1 MAVQSIGLIGMG
13 CLVLLIFLRVPVG
26 VAMGLVGLCGYA
38 AVDGWAKAFRVFGQ
52 VPFDVATNY
61 DLSVVPM
68 FVLMGEVATQ
78 SGISAQLYR
87 AARAVF
93 SGLRGAQALA
103 TIGACA
109 GFGAVCG
116 SSLATA
122 ATMTRIAIPEMRR
135 AGYDDR
141 ISTGS
146 VAAGGSL
153 GILIP
158 PSIVFVLYAIISQQS
173 VPRLFAAGM
182 IPGLVLALLYMFC
195 ALGTLA
201 LKPRW
206 APRESAGSIGQRL
219 RDLATAWEVVALFG
233 LSIGGLYAGWFSPTE
248 AAGVGAFSALVLG
261 FARRS
266 LTWAKMVQCFG
277 DTIRTTCMLFL
288 IVMSA
293 FIFSYFVVQTQL
305 PGVLVG
311 WIHAWHVGPITLIV
325 MLMVFYIVM
334 GCFMDGGGMVLIT
347 VPIFLPLVM
356 QNGYDPIWFGVMLVV
371 VVELGLIHPPVGM
384 NIFVIQARVPDVPIL
399 KVYQGIIPFLIAPM
413 VLLAILVAWP
423 KLALWLPD
431 LLYNH

>member
-1 MAVQSIGLIGMG
+1 MTVQSIGLLGMG
-13 CLVLLIFLRVPVG
+13 VLITLIFLRVPVG
-26 VAMGLVGLCGYA
+26 VAMGLVGVCGYA
-38 AVDGWAKAFRVFGQ
+38 AVDGWDKAFRVFGQ
-52 VPFDVATNY
+52 VPFDVATNF

-78 SGISAQLYR
+78 SGISSQLYR
-87 AARAVF
+87 AAKAAF
-93 SGLRGAQALA
+93 SGMRGTQALA

-158 PSIVFVLYAIISQQS
+158 PSIVFVIYSLISQQS

-182 IPGLVLALLYMFC
+182 IPGLVLAALYMAC
-195 ALGTLA
+195 ALVTLMV
-201 LKPRW
+201 KPSW
-206 APRESAGSIGQRL
+206 APSESAGTLPRRIK
-219 RDLATAWEVVALFG
+219 DLVSAWEVAALFG

-261 FARRS
+261 FVRGGLS
-266 LTWAKMVQCFG
+266 WAALVECFA

-288 IVMSA
+288 VVMSA

-305 PGVLVG
+305 PGVLLG
-311 WIHAWHVGPITLIV
+311 WIEALHVGPIGLIV
-325 MLMVFYIVM
+325 ILMLFYIVM
-334 GCFMDGGGMVLIT
+334 GCFLDGGGMVLIT
-347 VPIFLPLVM
+347 VPIFLPVVV
-356 QNGYDPIWFGVMLVV
+356 QAGYDAVWFGVMLVV

-399 KVYQGIIPFLIAPM
+399 RVYQGIIPFLPAPM

-423 KLALWLPD
+423 QLALWLPK
-431 LLYNH
+431 LLYG

>member
-1 MAVQSIGLIGMG
+1 MAVQTIGLIGMG
-13 CLVLLIFLRVPVG
+13 CLIALIFLRVPVG

-38 AVDGWAKAFRVFGQ
+38 AVDGWAKAFRVFGE

-78 SGISAQLYR
+78 SGISGQLYR
-87 AARAVF
+87 AARATF

-173 VPRLFAAGM
+173 VPKLFAAGM
-182 IPGLVLALLYMFC
+182 IPGLVLAVLYMGC
-195 ALGTLA
+195 ALVTLMV
-201 LKPRW
+201 KPGW
-206 APRESAGSIGQRL
+206 APNESAGNLKRRL
-219 RDLATAWEVVALFG
+219 YDLVSAWEVAALFG

-248 AAGVGAFSALVLG
+248 AAGIGAFSALALG
-261 FARRS
+261 LARRG
-266 LTWAKMVQCFG
+266 LDWNGLVQCFA
-277 DTIRTTCMLFL
+277 DSIRTTCMLFL
-288 IVMSA
+288 VVMSA

-311 WIHAWHVGPITLIV
+311 WIRAWDVGPVMLIV
-325 MLMVFYIVM
+325 ILMIFYIIM

-347 VPIFLPLVM
+347 VPIFLPLVVA
-356 QNGYDPIWFGVMLVV
+356 NGYDPIWFGVMLVV

-399 KVYQGIIPFLIAPM
+399 RVYQGIIPFLIAPM
-413 VLLAILVAWP
+413 LLLAALVAWP
-423 KLALWLPD
+423 QLALWLPN
-431 LLYNH
+431 LLYR

>member
-1 MAVQSIGLIGMG
+1 MAVQTIGLIGMG
-13 CLVLLIFLRVPVG
+13 CLIVLIFLRVPVG
-26 VAMGLVGLCGYA
+26 VSMGLVGLCGYA
-38 AVDGWAKAFRVFGQ
+38 AVDGWAKAFRVFGE

-87 AARAVF
+87 AARATF

-158 PSIVFVLYAIISQQS
+158 PSIVFVLYAIIAQQS
-173 VPRLFAAGM
+173 VPKLFAAGM
-182 IPGLVLALLYMFC
+182 IPGLVLAALYMAC
-195 ALGTLA
+195 ALITLA
-201 LKPRW
+201 LKPGW
-206 APRESAGSIGQRL
+206 APSESAGDWRRRL
-219 RDLATAWEVVALFG
+219 YDVFSAWEVAALFG

-248 AAGVGAFSALVLG
+248 AAGIGAFSALVLG
-261 FARRS
+261 VVRRG
-266 LTWAKMVQCFG
+266 LDWNRFVQCFS
-277 DTIRTTCMLFL
+277 DSIRTTCMLFL
-288 IVMSA
+288 VVMSA

-305 PGVLVG
+305 PGVLVD
-311 WIHAWHVGPITLIV
+311 WIKAWNVGPVWLIV
-325 MLMVFYIVM
+325 ILMLFYIVM

-347 VPIFLPLVM
+347 VPIFLPLIM
-356 QNGYDPIWFGVMLVV
+356 ANGYDPIWFGVMLVV

-384 NIFVIQARVPDVPIL
+384 NIFVIQARVPEVPIL
-399 KVYQGIIPFLIAPM
+399 RVYQGIVPFLAAPM
-413 VLLAILVAWP
+413 LLLAILVAWP
-423 KLALWLPD
+423 QVALWLPN
-431 LLYNH
+431 LLYR

>member
-1 MAVQSIGLIGMG
+1 MGVLIT
-13 CLVLLIFLRVPVG
+13 LIFLRVPVG
-26 VAMGLVGLCGYA
+26 VAMGLVGVCGYA
-38 AVDGWAKAFRVFGQ
+38 AVDGWDKAFRVFGQ
-52 VPFDVATNY
+52 VPFDVATNF

-78 SGISAQLYR
+78 SGISSQLYR
-87 AARAVF
+87 AAKAAF
-93 SGLRGAQALA
+93 SGMRGTQALA

-158 PSIVFVLYAIISQQS
+158 PSIVFVIYSLISQQS

-182 IPGLVLALLYMFC
+182 IPGLVLAALYMAC
-195 ALGTLA
+195 ALVTLMVKPSWAPSENAGTL
-201 LKPRW
+201 PR
-206 APRESAGSIGQRL
+206 RIK
-219 RDLATAWEVVALFG
+219 DLVSAWEVAALFG

-261 FARRS
+261 FVRGGLS
-266 LTWAKMVQCFG
+266 WAALVECFA

-288 IVMSA
+288 VVMSA

-305 PGVLVG
+305 PGVLLG
-311 WIHAWHVGPITLIV
+311 WIEALHVGPIGLIV
-325 MLMVFYIVM
+325 ILMLFYIVM
-334 GCFMDGGGMVLIT
+334 GCFLDGGGMVLIT
-347 VPIFLPLVM
+347 VPIFLPVVV
-356 QNGYDPIWFGVMLVV
+356 QAGYDAVWFGVMLVV

-399 KVYQGIIPFLIAPM
+399 RVYQGIIPFLPAPM

-423 KLALWLPD
+423 QLALWLPK
-431 LLYNH
+431 LLYG

>member
-1 MAVQSIGLIGMG
+1 MAVQTIGLLGMG
-13 CLVLLIFLRVPVG
+13 CLIALIFLRVPVG

-38 AVDGWAKAFRVFGQ
+38 AVDGWAKAFRVFGE

-78 SGISAQLYR
+78 SGISSQLYR
-87 AARAVF
+87 AARATF

-173 VPRLFAAGM
+173 VPKLFAAGM
-182 IPGLVLALLYMFC
+182 IPGLLLAVLYMAC
-195 ALGTLA
+195 VLITLMI
-201 LKPRW
+201 KPGW
-206 APRESAGSIGQRL
+206 APNESAGNLKRRL
-219 RDLATAWEVVALFG
+219 YDLVAAWEVVALFG

-248 AAGVGAFSALVLG
+248 AAGVGAFSALLLG
-261 FARRS
+261 LARRG
-266 LTWAKMVQCFG
+266 LDWNGLVQCFA
-277 DTIRTTCMLFL
+277 DSIRTTCMLFL
-288 IVMSA
+288 VVMSA

-305 PGVLVG
+305 PAVLVG
-311 WIHAWHVGPITLIV
+311 WIRAWDVGPVLLILI
-325 MLMVFYIVM
+325 LMVFYIIM

-347 VPIFLPLVM
+347 VPIFLPLIVA
-356 QNGYDPIWFGVMLVV
+356 NGYDPIWFGVMLVV

-399 KVYQGIIPFLIAPM
+399 RVYQGILPFLIAPM
-413 VLLAILVAWP
+413 LLLAALVAWP
-423 KLALWLPD
+423 QLALWLPN
-431 LLYNH
+431 LLYR

>member
-1 MAVQSIGLIGMG
+1 MAVQTIGLIGMG
-13 CLVLLIFLRVPVG
+13 CLILLIFLRVPVG

-78 SGISAQLYR
+78 SGISSQLYR
-87 AARAVF
+87 AAKAVF
-93 SGLRGAQALA
+93 SGVRGAQALA

-122 ATMTRIAIPEMRR
+122 ATMTRISIPEMRR

-182 IPGLVLALLYMFC
+182 IPGLVLAGLYMIC

-201 LKPRW
+201 IKPSW
-206 APRESAGSIGQRL
+206 APVERAGSLKQRFF
-219 RDLATAWEVVALFG
+219 DLFTAWEVVVLFG

-248 AAGVGAFSALVLG
+248 AAGIGAFSALALG
-261 FARRS
+261 MIRRG
-266 LTWAKMVQCFG
+266 LTLSTLMQCFA

-293 FIFSYFVVQTQL
+293 FIFSYFVVQTQI

-311 WIHAWHVGPITLIV
+311 WIHDWHVGPVMLIV
-325 MLMVFYIVM
+325 LLMLFYIIM

-356 QNGYDPIWFGVMLVV
+356 QYGYDPIWFGVMLVV

-399 KVYQGIIPFLIAPM
+399 RVYQGIIPFLIAPM

-423 KLALWLPD
+423 DLALWLPRQ
-431 LLYNH
+431 LYN

>member
-1 MAVQSIGLIGMG
+1 MTVQTIGLIGMG
-13 CLVLLIFLRVPVG
+13 CLITLIFLRVPVG

-52 VPFDVATNY
+52 VPFDVATNF

-87 AARAVF
+87 AARAAF
-93 SGLRGAQALA
+93 SGVRGAQSLA

-158 PSIVFVLYAIISQQS
+158 PSITFVIYAIISQQS
-173 VPRLFAAGM
+173 VPRLFAAG
-182 IPGLVLALLYMFC
+182 ILPGLTLAALYMVC
-195 ALGTLA
+195 ALVTLMV
-201 LKPRW
+201 KPGW
-206 APRESAGSIGQRL
+206 APVDRAGSVWQRL
-219 RDLATAWEVVALFG
+219 KDILSTWQVAVLFG
-233 LSIGGLYAGWFSPTE
+233 ISIGGLYAGWFSPTE
-248 AAGVGAFSALVLG
+248 AAGIGAALALALG
-261 FARRS
+261 LVRGGLDWQRLVTCFA
-266 LTWAKMVQCFG
+266 

-311 WIHAWHVGPITLIV
+311 WIQAAQLGPVALIV
-325 MLMVFYIVM
+325 LLMVFYIIM
-334 GCFMDGGGMVLIT
+334 GCFLEGGGMVLIT

-356 QNGYDPIWFGVMLVV
+356 QNGYDPVWFGVMLVV

-384 NIFVIQARVPDVPIL
+384 NIFVIQARVPEVPIL
-399 KVYQGIIPFLIAPM
+399 RIYQGIVPFLIAPM
-413 VLLAILVAWP
+413 VLLAILVIWP
-423 KLALWLPD
+423 QLALWLPKV
-431 LLYNH
+431 LYG

>member
-1 MAVQSIGLIGMG
+1 MAVQTIGLIGMG
-13 CLVLLIFLRVPVG
+13 CLIALIFMRVPVG
-26 VAMGLVGLCGYA
+26 VAMGLVGVCGYA
-38 AVDGWAKAFRVFGQ
+38 AVDGWANAFRVFGE

-87 AARAVF
+87 AARAAF
-93 SGLRGAQALA
+93 SGMRGAQALA

-141 ISTGS
+141 VSTGS

-173 VPRLFAAGM
+173 VPKLFAAGL
-182 IPGLVLALLYMFC
+182 IPGIVLAVLYMLC
-195 ALGTLA
+195 VLVVLVV
-201 LKPRW
+201 KPAW
-206 APRESAGSIGQRL
+206 APSESAGSWKRRL
-219 RDLATAWEVVALFG
+219 YDLVSAWEVAVLFG
-233 LSIGGLYAGWFSPTE
+233 LSIGGLYAGWFSPTQ
-248 AAGVGAFSALVLG
+248 AAGIGAFSALVLG
-261 FARRS
+261 LVRRG
-266 LTWAKMVQCFG
+266 LDWRGLVQCFN
-277 DTIRTTCMLFL
+277 DSIRTTCMLFL

-311 WIHAWHVGPITLIV
+311 WIKAWEVGPVLLIV
-325 MLMVFYIVM
+325 ILMVFYIIM

-347 VPIFLPLVM
+347 VPIFLPLIM
-356 QNGYDPIWFGVMLVV
+356 ANGYDPVWFGVMLVV

-399 KVYQGIIPFLIAPM
+399 RVYQGIIPFLAAPM
-413 VLLAILVAWP
+413 ILLAILVAWP
-423 KLALWLPD
+423 QLALWLPN
-431 LLYNH
+431 LLYR

>member
-1 MAVQSIGLIGMG
+1 MAVQTIGLIGMG
-13 CLVLLIFLRVPVG
+13 CLITLIFLRVPVG

-38 AVDGWAKAFRVFGQ
+38 AVDGWAKAFRVFGE

-78 SGISAQLYR
+78 SGISAMLYR
-87 AARAVF
+87 AARATF
-93 SGLRGAQALA
+93 SGIRGAQALA

-173 VPRLFAAGM
+173 VPKLFAAGM
-182 IPGLVLALLYMFC
+182 IPGLVLAVLYMLC
-195 ALGTLA
+195 ALAVLMV
-201 LKPRW
+201 KPGW
-206 APRESAGSIGQRL
+206 APSESAGTWKRRL
-219 RDLATAWEVVALFG
+219 YDLASAWEVVLLFG
-233 LSIGGLYAGWFSPTE
+233 LSIGGLYAGWFSPTQ
-248 AAGVGAFSALVLG
+248 AAGIGAFSALVLG
-261 FARRS
+261 IARRG
-266 LTWAKMVQCFG
+266 LDWNGVVQCFA
-277 DTIRTTCMLFL
+277 DSIRTTCMLFL

-311 WIHAWHVGPITLIV
+311 WIQAWDLGPIWLIV
-325 MLMVFYIVM
+325 ILMVFYIIM

-347 VPIFLPLVM
+347 VPIFLPLIVA
-356 QNGYDPIWFGVMLVV
+356 NGYDPIWFGVMLVV

-399 KVYQGIIPFLIAPM
+399 RVYQGIIPFLAAPM
-413 VLLAILVAWP
+413 ILLALLVAWP
-423 KLALWLPD
+423 QLALWLPN
-431 LLYNH
+431 LLYR

>member
-1 MAVQSIGLIGMG
+1 MAVQTIGLIGMG
-13 CLVLLIFLRVPVG
+13 VLIALIFLRVPVG

-78 SGISAQLYR
+78 SGISSQLYR
-87 AARAVF
+87 AAKAVF
-93 SGLRGAQALA
+93 SGVRGAQALA

-122 ATMTRIAIPEMRR
+122 ATMTRISIPEMRR

-182 IPGLVLALLYMFC
+182 IPGLVLAGLYMLC

-201 LKPRW
+201 IKPSW
-206 APRESAGSIGQRL
+206 APIERAGTWKQRFF
-219 RDLATAWEVVALFG
+219 DLFTAWEVVVLFG

-248 AAGVGAFSALVLG
+248 AAGIGAFSALALG
-261 FARRS
+261 IVRRG
-266 LTWAKMVQCFG
+266 LTVSTLMQCFA

-293 FIFSYFVVQTQL
+293 FIFSYFVVQTQI

-311 WIHAWHVGPITLIV
+311 WIHDWHVGPVMLIV
-325 MLMVFYIVM
+325 LLMLFYIIM

-356 QNGYDPIWFGVMLVV
+356 QYGYDPIWFGVMLVV

-399 KVYQGIIPFLIAPM
+399 RVYQGIIPFLIAPM

-423 KLALWLPD
+423 DLALWLPRQ
-431 LLYNH
+431 LYN

>member
-1 MAVQSIGLIGMG
+1 MAVQTIGLIGMG
-13 CLVLLIFLRVPVG
+13 CLIALIFLRVPVG

-38 AVDGWAKAFRVFGQ
+38 AVDGWAKAFRVFGE

-87 AARAVF
+87 AARATF
-93 SGLRGAQALA
+93 SGMRGAQALA

-173 VPRLFAAGM
+173 VPKLFAAGL
-182 IPGLVLALLYMFC
+182 IPGIVLAALYMVC
-195 ALGTLA
+195 ALVTLMV
-201 LKPRW
+201 KPSW
-206 APRESAGSIGQRL
+206 APSESAGSWRRRL
-219 RDLATAWEVVALFG
+219 HDLVSAWEVVVLFG
-233 LSIGGLYAGWFSPTE
+233 LSIGGLYAGWFSPTQ
-248 AAGVGAFSALVLG
+248 AAGIGAFSALALG
-261 FARRS
+261 LVRRG
-266 LTWAKMVQCFG
+266 LDWNGLVQCFA
-277 DTIRTTCMLFL
+277 DSIRTTCMLFL

-311 WIHAWHVGPITLIV
+311 WIQASHVGPIWLIV
-325 MLMVFYIVM
+325 ILMLFYIVM

-347 VPIFLPLVM
+347 VPIFLPLIVA
-356 QNGYDPIWFGVMLVV
+356 NGYDPVWFGVMLVV

-399 KVYQGIIPFLIAPM
+399 RVYQGIIPFLVAPM
-413 VLLAILVAWP
+413 ILLALLVAWP
-423 KLALWLPD
+423 QLALWLPN
-431 LLYNH
+431 LLYR

>member
-1 MAVQSIGLIGMG
+1 MAVQTIGLIGMG
-13 CLVLLIFLRVPVG
+13 CLITLIFLRVPVG

-38 AVDGWAKAFRVFGQ
+38 AVNGWDKAFRVFGQ

-61 DLSVVPM
+61 NLSVVPM
-68 FVLMGEVATQ
+68 FILMGEVATR

-87 AARAVF
+87 AAKAVF
-93 SGLRGAQALA
+93 AGVRGTQALA

-146 VAAGGSL
+146 VAAGGSI
-153 GILIP
+153 GILVP
-158 PSIVFVLYAIISQQS
+158 PSIVLVLYAIISQQS

-182 IPGLVLALLYMFC
+182 IPGMVLAALYMIC
-195 ALGTLA
+195 ALVTLRVKPLWAPIEPVGTL
-201 LKPRW
+201 K
-206 APRESAGSIGQRL
+206 QRAK
-219 RDLATAWEVVALFG
+219 DLASAWEVVVLFG

-248 AAGVGAFSALVLG
+248 AAGVGAFLALALG
-261 FARRS
+261 FARRGLNGS
-266 LTWAKMVQCFG
+266 TMVACFANS
-277 DTIRTTCMLFL
+277 IRTTCMLFL

-311 WIHAWHVGPITLIV
+311 WIRAWNVNSVVLMLI
-325 MLMVFYIVM
+325 LIVFYIIM
-334 GCFMDGGGMVLIT
+334 GCFLDGGGMVLIT
-347 VPIFLPLVM
+347 VPIFLPLVV
-356 QNGYDPIWFGVMLVV
+356 QYGYDPIWFGIMLVC

-399 KVYQGIIPFLIAPM
+399 RIYQGIIPFLIGPM
-413 VLLAILVAWP
+413 ILLAMLIAWP
-423 KLALWLPD
+423 QLALWLPK
-431 LLYNH
+431 LLYG

>member
-1 MAVQSIGLIGMG
+1 MAVQTIGLIGMG
-13 CLVLLIFLRVPVG
+13 VLIALIFLRVPVG

-78 SGISAQLYR
+78 SGISSQLYR
-87 AARAVF
+87 AAKAVF
-93 SGLRGAQALA
+93 SGVRGAQALA

-122 ATMTRIAIPEMRR
+122 ATMTRISIPEMRR

-182 IPGLVLALLYMFC
+182 IPGLVLAGLYMLC

-201 LKPRW
+201 IKPSW
-206 APRESAGSIGQRL
+206 APVERAGSLKQRVL
-219 RDLATAWEVVALFG
+219 DLFTAWEVVVLFG

-248 AAGVGAFSALVLG
+248 AAGIGAFSALALG
-261 FARRS
+261 IVRRG
-266 LTWAKMVQCFG
+266 LTLSTMMQCFA

-293 FIFSYFVVQTQL
+293 FIFSYFVVQTQI
-305 PGVLVG
+305 PSVLVG
-311 WIHAWHVGPITLIV
+311 WIHEWNVGPVMLIV
-325 MLMVFYIVM
+325 LLMLFYIVM

-347 VPIFLPLVM
+347 VPIFLPLVV
-356 QNGYDPIWFGVMLVV
+356 QYGYDPIWFGVMLVV

-399 KVYQGIIPFLIAPM
+399 RIYQGIIPFLIAPM

-423 KLALWLPD
+423 DLALWLPK
-431 LLYNH
+431 LLYG

>member
-1 MAVQSIGLIGMG
+1 MAVQTIGLLGMG
-13 CLVLLIFLRVPVG
+13 CLIALIFLRVPVG

-38 AVDGWAKAFRVFGQ
+38 AVDGWAKAFRVFGE
-52 VPFDVATNY
+52 VPFDVATNF

-78 SGISAQLYR
+78 SGISGQLYR
-87 AARAVF
+87 AARATF

-173 VPRLFAAGM
+173 VPKLFAAGM
-182 IPGLVLALLYMFC
+182 IPGLLLAILYMGC
-195 ALGTLA
+195 ALVTLMI
-201 LKPRW
+201 KPGW
-206 APRESAGSIGQRL
+206 APNESAGNLKRRL
-219 RDLATAWEVVALFG
+219 YDLVSAWEVAALFG

-248 AAGVGAFSALVLG
+248 AAGIGAFSALVLG
-261 FARRS
+261 LARRG
-266 LTWAKMVQCFG
+266 LDWNGLVQCFA
-277 DTIRTTCMLFL
+277 DSIRTTCMLFL
-288 IVMSA
+288 VVMSA

-311 WIHAWHVGPITLIV
+311 WIRAWDVGPVMLIV
-325 MLMVFYIVM
+325 ILMIFYIIM

-347 VPIFLPLVM
+347 VPIFLPLIVA
-356 QNGYDPIWFGVMLVV
+356 NGYDPVWFGVMLVV

-399 KVYQGIIPFLIAPM
+399 RVYQGIIPFLIAPM
-413 VLLAILVAWP
+413 LLLAALVAWP
-423 KLALWLPD
+423 QIALWLPN
-431 LLYNH
+431 LLYR